1 MTPPRPAGT
10 IVEPP
15 YVDWR
20 SNVSSLTRWVLAHKR
35 IVAVAW
41 IVLTVAGIAAAG
53 PASKAMNQKF
63 TVPGKEGWETN
74 VSIAKQYGGDPSA
87 NPLLPVVTLPAGKT
101 VTSPGVHK
109 ALATVNSR
117 LAKALPGAR
126 IASYASTGDK
136 VFVSKD
142 GRTTFALVYPGLATA
157 TAFG

>member
-35 IVAVAW
+35 IVVAAW
-41 IVLTVAGIAAAG
+41 IVLTIAGIAASG

-74 VSIAKQYGGDPSA
+74 VSIAQRYGGDPA
-87 NPLLPVVTLPAGKT
+87 GNPLLPVVTLPAGQT
-101 VTSPGVHK
+101 VSSPGVHK
-109 ALATVNSR
+109 ALATIDKR
-117 LAKALPGAR
+117 LVKAVPHAR
-126 IASYASTGDK
+126 IASYASTGNRA
-136 VFVSKD
+136 FVSSD
-142 GRTTFALVYPGLATA
+142 GRTTFALVYPGADT
-157 TAFG
+157 